1 MKVRKG
7 ILVPV
12 GMVLMANNK
21 KTKMEIYW
29 APNQEVGD
37 RMALGLVILV
47 ASHSIK
53 GQGSSC
59 TGGPTAPSVMTSS
72 QSSLPRS

>member
-1 MKVRKG
+1 
-7 ILVPV
+7 
-12 GMVLMANNK
+12 
-21 KTKMEIYW
+21 
-29 APNQEVGD
+29 
-37 RMALGLVILV
+37 MALGLVILV

-53 GQGSSC
+53 DQGSSC